1 MVNTQ
6 KILIEKKSRKKRI
19 NEKNTNNEY
28 RITEKVLKTVGGD
41 TSAGQHNK
49 LGGMQ
54 IGPK

>member
-28 RITEKVLKTVGGD
+28 RITEKVLKTAGGGIHRQD
-41 TSAGQHNK
+41 NTIN
-49 LGGMQ
+49 
-54 IGPK
+54 